1 MSEVKIF
8 EMMPEEEKEAIKEY
22 IASTQEAENVGAD
35 GQAVNAENNNLN
47 GQNTQNGTEIA
58 QAQNAAAQKN
68 SEINEQKIG
77 KFKNPQELLKA
88 YGELEKEFTRKSQK
102 LRELENGKQSL
113 KTDEEWKGAVDKF
126 FSEIPAAKAFAKDIA
141 NEILKS
147 PELKEDANCLNVALL
162 RVLTDKFRTPE
173 QLMDD
178 GQFLN
183 DYVFSSEKVRDAVI
197 ANYLDGV
204 RRGVPPYT
212 LHGDGMQCVA
222 PKVKPRTIE
231 EAGFMFLKNNK

>member
-8 EMMPEEEKEAIKEY
+8 EMMPEGEKEAIKEY
-22 IASTQEAENVGAD
+22 LKDAQKIENVGAD
-35 GQAVNAENNNLN
+35 AQTVDVKNNNLN
-47 GQNTQNGTEIA
+47 GQNPQNGIEATQGQNA
-58 QAQNAAAQKN
+58 DAQNN
-68 SEINEQKIG
+68 NDINEQKIG

-102 LRELENGKQSL
+102 LRELENGKQPL
-113 KTDEEWKGAVDKF
+113 KTDEEWKSAVDKF
-126 FSEIPAAKAFAKDIA
+126 FNEIPSAKAFAKDIA
-141 NEILKS
+141 NEILKN

-212 LHGDGMQCVA
+212 LHSDGMQCVA
-222 PKVKPRTIE
+222 PKVKPKTIE